1 MTTWI
6 VTLEEQILK
15 RDKTP
20 NAYQRDAWNGRA
32 VDKIGLD
39 DNDQLLSHSR
49 LMDKIADEL
58 AQYLL
63 DRLKVTPPDKRLLV
77 GIAGVP
83 ASGKSTLSELI
94 VERVNAAASKSPSQE
109 LSDNAFGAGARSDK
123 PIAVYVGLDGWHL
136 TRAQLDNFP
145 DPKLAHDRRGAHW
158 TFDGEGYVAFIR
170 ALREPIA
177 GSDYQVVYA
186 PSFSHEKK
194 DPVFDAIAVYPH
206 HRLVI
211 IEGLYTFL
219 SIPPW
224 SAAAELLDERWYID
238 IGEEEAERRLV
249 IRHVRTGVA
258 KDMEEAVWRSREND
272 APTYASDT

>member
-1 MTTWI
+1 
-6 VTLEEQILK
+6 
-15 RDKTP
+15 
-20 NAYQRDAWNGRA
+20 
-32 VDKIGLD
+32 
-39 DNDQLLSHSR
+39 
-49 LMDKIADEL
+49 MDKVAEEL

-63 DRLKVTPPDKRLLV
+63 DRLRDTPADGRLLV

-83 ASGKSTLSELI
+83 ASGKSTLAQLI
-94 VERVNAAASKSPSQE
+94 VERVNAAAARTSAQTA
-109 LSDNAFGAGARSDK
+109 SDSALDAGAQGATANE

-136 TRAQLDNFP
+136 TRAQLDAFP

-158 TFDGEGYVAFIR
+158 TFDGDGYVAFIR
-170 ALREPIA
+170 ALRRPITTPTPEDQSK
-177 GSDYQVVYA
+177 SDAQIVYA

-194 DPVFDAIAVYPH
+194 DPVFDAIQVHPH

-224 SAAAELLDERWYID
+224 SEAAELLDERWYIE

-249 IRHVRTGVA
+249 ARHVRTGVA
-258 KDMEEAVWRSREND
+258 KDMEEALWRSREND
-272 APTYASDT
+272 APNGRFLRDHMVKPTRVIPSVDDPRLDEPKDTGN